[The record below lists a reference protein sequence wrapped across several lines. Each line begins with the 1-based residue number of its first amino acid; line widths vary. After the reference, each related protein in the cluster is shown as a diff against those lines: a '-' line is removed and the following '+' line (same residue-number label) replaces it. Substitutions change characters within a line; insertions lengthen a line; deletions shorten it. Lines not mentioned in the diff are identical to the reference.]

1 MRKVIAG
8 LVAFIIVFLATIVG
22 LELIFWGYRLVRAA
36 RGDISVSIMEVDK
49 ELGWLPT
56 AGYAFDGN
64 KRDASGQPKSV
75 NSIIDA
81 ERFQAFGDVMSD
93 RPKILIVGDSF
104 TQAVRVPREETYY
117 AVLERMLPAEIF
129 AFGTNGYSTLQEI
142 MIAERYVPTIKP
154 SILLLQFHFADFY
167 NNSVE
172 LETLSWRY
180 NNGLRRPFLR
190 LDGRIEYVLPRRLA
204 SVREFTTNHSR
215 VIYFLWNQW
224 DSFWARRGDPIQSEI
239 EQETSYVESYRD
251 AVKITGQLF
260 RRLKEGVGEQT
271 RVIVFA
277 TDNRQPYYDDF
288 RQLIRE
294 SGLESIEEVPQAFA
308 QVDAERAGVFSADG
322 IHWGIDGH
330 HIAATAI
337 VSYLTSEEAASLQ

>member
-8 LVAFIIVFLATIVG
+8 LVAFIIVFLAAIVG
-22 LELIFWGYRLVRAA
+22 SELIFRGYRLVRAA
-36 RGDISVSIMEVDK
+36 RGDISVSIMEVDE

-56 AGYAFDGN
+56 PGYVFYGN

-93 RPKILIVGDSF
+93 RPRILVVGDSF
-104 TQAVRVPREETYY
+104 TQAVGVPRERTYY
-117 AVLERMLPAEIF
+117 ALLGKMFPAEIF
-129 AFGTNGYSTLQEI
+129 TYGTSGYSTLQEI
-142 MIAERYVPTIKP
+142 MIAERYVTTINP

-167 NNSVE
+167 NNSLE

-180 NNGLRRPFLR
+180 NAGLRRPYLR
-190 LDGRIEYVLPRRLA
+190 LDGRIEYALPRRLA
-204 SVREFTTNHSR
+204 SVREFIINRSR
-215 VIYFLWNQW
+215 VTYFLWNQW
-224 DSFWARRGDPIQSEI
+224 DSFWARQGDPIQSEI
-239 EQETSYVESYRD
+239 EQETSYVEAYRD

-260 RRLKEGVGEQT
+260 RRLREGVGRQT
-271 RVIVFA
+271 RVIVFI
-277 TDNRQPYYDDF
+277 TDNREPYYDDF
-288 RQLIRE
+288 RLLIRE

-308 QVDAERAGVFSADG
+308 EAGAERAAVFSADG

-337 VSYLTSEEAASLQ
+337 ASYLTSAEAASLQ